1 MDDLA
6 RTRSIARGIPK
17 EKVQKKL
24 FGAIPTCSFDKVLSH
39 NGPRKVRSNN
49 MVGLGLR
56 HASSTWPRLTIL
68 SYNFILCVHSMK
80 I

>member
-24 FGAIPTCSFDKVLSH
+24 LGAIPTCSFDKVLSH
-39 NGPRKVRSNN
+39 NGPPCIIH
-49 MVGLGLR
+49 L
-56 HASSTWPRLTIL
+56 AEADDSSLQSHTTRRVFSL
-68 SYNFILCVHSMK
+68 YSMK